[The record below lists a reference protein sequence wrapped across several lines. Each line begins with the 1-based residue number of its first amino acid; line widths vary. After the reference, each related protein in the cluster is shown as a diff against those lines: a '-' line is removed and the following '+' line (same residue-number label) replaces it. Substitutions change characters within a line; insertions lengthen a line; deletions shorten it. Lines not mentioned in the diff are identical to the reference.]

1 MPARVCERC
10 GSEYVPVGQ
19 AQKYC
24 SLECRPGL
32 RTCERPGC
40 ETTFKPKPPQHRS
53 GKDGS
58 HTVYPQKYCSLEC
71 RKLVWAQQSRDRQAM
86 PTLFRRA
93 TAQGYVEVNVGARSG
108 GRVRENR
115 WVMEQRLL
123 RLLLPHEEVHHKN
136 GDKLDDDLFCYACH
150 PEPPLAQGEPDMEPA
165 GAKIKC
171 RHCGA
176 AREPNL
182 ELWSTSQPR
191 GQRVEDKIAWAQ
203 GFLAQYG
210 YEVIG

>member
-1 MPARVCERC
+1 MLWSMTIRGSKFPQLDDESWVRSEYCDKRRSCADIAAELGCSTALVDMRVRYFQLPRRGRWERVTMPARVCERC

-93 TAQGYVEVNVGARSG
+93 TAQGYVEVNVGA
-108 GRVRENR
+108 
-115 WVMEQRLL
+115 
-123 RLLLPHEEVHHKN
+123 
-136 GDKLDDDLFCYACH
+136 
-150 PEPPLAQGEPDMEPA
+150 
-165 GAKIKC
+165 
-171 RHCGA
+171 
-176 AREPNL
+176 
-182 ELWSTSQPR
+182 
-191 GQRVEDKIAWAQ
+191 
-203 GFLAQYG
+203 
-210 YEVIG
+210 